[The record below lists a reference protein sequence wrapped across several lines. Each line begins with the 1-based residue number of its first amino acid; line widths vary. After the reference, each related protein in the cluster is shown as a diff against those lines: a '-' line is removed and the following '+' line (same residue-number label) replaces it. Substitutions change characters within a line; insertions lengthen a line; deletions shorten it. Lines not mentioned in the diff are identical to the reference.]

1 MATDTPHPAL
11 WAAREDLVGTAQIV
25 LDGWEQDADGFDLVL
40 GHGGACDLVASALA
54 AVLADR
60 GIEACV
66 TGTAF
71 DGGHA
76 FAHALID
83 GQVWAVDI
91 PASVYETGYG
101 YTWTKRPG
109 VILTADDITFLL
121 VATGVDEA
129 TFADAYS
136 GN

>member
-1 MATDTPHPAL
+1 MPTPTPHPAL
-11 WAAREDLVGTAQIV
+11 WAARADLVGTAQIV
-25 LDGWEQDADGFDLVL
+25 LDGWQQDEDGLDLVL

-54 AVLADR
+54 AALAEH

-66 TGTAF
+66 TGTEF

-76 FAHALID
+76 FVHALVD
-83 GQVWAVDI
+83 GCVWAVDI

-109 VILTADDITFLL
+109 VQLVVDDLTFLL
-121 VATGVDEA
+121 VASGVDEA
-129 TFADAYS
+129 TFQDAYS
-136 GN
+136 GD